1 MKSKQSVG
9 YAKMMREI
17 EDTLKKNFLAEHK
30 YFIKDEH
37 TITCVIKQLRFTI
50 TTPGTIFDTYIK
62 CDKEA

>member
-1 MKSKQSVG
+1 MKTEEFVD
-9 YAKMMREI
+9 YATTMREI
-17 EDTLKKNFLAEHK
+17 EDTLKKNFLAEQK